1 MNRDIRK
8 TALVALCAIFCGCG
22 WAFAQQQEAE
32 QIVYIDGVRYV
43 VHTVVKNDTLYALS
57 KSYGVSME
65 DITSSNPV
73 LADGLKIGQSIKIP
87 YNEPEHAHTK
97 RSKKD
102 YTTHV
107 VKQGETLYSISRKYS
122 ISVDALLEDN
132 KEVDQAHL
140 PIGTHL
146 YIRRSEIG
154 RTGESESK
162 EEIVK
167 HSKAMNSVIADADY
181 SYHVVHSGE
190 SAENIATRFGT
201 TVPDLLT
208 LNRMSKE
215 QEIREGLII
224 KVPKTPIDAL
234 AAQNTADADEDNAKP
249 SLNFKALTP
258 DQSANVTL
266 MLPIVRNGKPAQ
278 NYLDFYQGF
287 LLGADRVRRE
297 GYSATISLA
306 NTETGSAAGNAE
318 LIKTILDG
326 DEQTAQADLIIGPV
340 YENELIP
347 VANFAENR
355 PYTAERFGTQGE
367 RAIPVVS
374 PLANLTQT
382 NSDAVFQMSPIVDT
396 KYNKVRSLF
405 DGSKRVVFI
414 TSESTDEDFA
424 GEVRGILGA
433 IPFSTHHYIYEHP
446 SIIEKR
452 LKEREAG
459 AIVPDSPSDL
469 SPLLDSDRETVF
481 VILAA
486 SETEIDRIL
495 AALASAKISM
505 TARSRSVAPYV
516 VFGNS
521 KWNRYRNIDRS
532 LFFANNI
539 VMLSTYHVDQSNS
552 VIRDFIGKYVK
563 SFGATPS
570 LYSYRG
576 YDAAVIFI
584 RSLYKGTEELCND
597 SLAMPLQTP
606 YRFELNQTDAI
617 RLRANQEWVRVNYN
631 SNFTI
636 TTE

>member
-1 MNRDIRK
+1 
-8 TALVALCAIFCGCG
+8 
-22 WAFAQQQEAE
+22 
-32 QIVYIDGVRYV
+32 
-43 VHTVVKNDTLYALS
+43 
-57 KSYGVSME
+57 
-65 DITSSNPV
+65 
-73 LADGLKIGQSIKIP
+73 
-87 YNEPEHAHTK
+87 
-97 RSKKD
+97 
-102 YTTHV
+102 
-107 VKQGETLYSISRKYS
+107 
-122 ISVDALLEDN
+122 
-132 KEVDQAHL
+132 
-140 PIGTHL
+140 
-146 YIRRSEIG
+146 
-154 RTGESESK
+154 
-162 EEIVK
+162 
-167 HSKAMNSVIADADY
+167 
-181 SYHVVHSGE
+181 
-190 SAENIATRFGT
+190 
-201 TVPDLLT
+201 
-208 LNRMSKE
+208 
-215 QEIREGLII
+215 
-224 KVPKTPIDAL
+224 
-234 AAQNTADADEDNAKP
+234 
-249 SLNFKALTP
+249 
-258 DQSANVTL
+258 
-266 MLPIVRNGKPAQ
+266 
-278 NYLDFYQGF
+278 
-287 LLGADRVRRE
+287 
-297 GYSATISLA
+297 
-306 NTETGSAAGNAE
+306 
-318 LIKTILDG
+318 
-326 DEQTAQADLIIGPV
+326 
-340 YENELIP
+340 
-347 VANFAENR
+347 
-355 PYTAERFGTQGE
+355 
-367 RAIPVVS
+367 
-374 PLANLTQT
+374 
-382 NSDAVFQMSPIVDT
+382 MSPIVDT

-433 IPFSTHHYIYEHP
+433 TPFSTHHYIYEHP

-563 SFGATPS
+563 SFGTTPS

-617 RLRANQEWVRVNYN
+617 RFRANQEWVRVNYN